1 MATRELWFHKLM
13 PMLRWWPLVS
23 RGSLRADLIAGLT
36 GTIILVPQAVAYAS
50 IAGLPPE
57 YGLYTA
63 IVPVIIAALF
73 GSSLH
78 LVSGPTAALSIVI
91 FATIS
96 PLALPGSAAY
106 VQLVITLTFLCGV
119 LMLVMGF
126 ARLGFL
132 VNFISHSVVIG
143 FTAGAAVLIAASQL
157 KNFFGVSAAAS
168 ASFINTLLGFVQA
181 LPQANPY
188 VIGVGVVTLA
198 VGIITRK
205 FWPKVP
211 HMISAMLA
219 GSLLAAVLQNMLG
232 KDLGITTVAA
242 IPRSLPPLSMP
253 TLSAQTLRELGAIAL
268 ALTMLSLTE
277 AIAIARAVALKS
289 GQRIDSSQEFIG
301 QGLANLLGSFASSYV
316 SSGSFTRSGVNF
328 SAGAKTP
335 LAPVF
340 SALFLV
346 LTLIAFAPLVRFL
359 PIASM
364 AAILLMVA
372 YALVDIQHI
381 KSIVRTSRAEAAIL
395 LATFLATLFLHLEF
409 AIYVGVLLSLMV
421 FLERTARPT
430 LRHAV
435 PAPGVGS
442 YHFIAQTTEP
452 DCCQLKM
459 VFIDGAIYFGAVD
472 HVQRHLRDIDAHQPA
487 HKHLLVLAPGINFV
501 DSSGA
506 ELLAQEARRR
516 RAMGGALYF
525 HRLPQPV
532 VETLER
538 AGHLQEI
545 GRENLFSIGQ
555 DVIGAIYPK
564 LNSDVC
570 RTCPSRIFKQ
580 CQGALPNGEPR
591 EPREVPEP
599 QTLFPRPTFQASP

>member
-1 MATRELWFHKLM
+1 MANPEVWLHKLM
-13 PMLRWWPLVS
+13 PMLRWWPLVN
-23 RGSLRADLIAGLT
+23 RRSLRADLIAGLT

-96 PLALPGSAAY
+96 PLAVPGSAAY
-106 VQLVITLTFLCGV
+106 IQYVVTLTFLCGV

-143 FTAGAAVLIAASQL
+143 FTAGAAVLIATSQL

-168 ASFINTLLGFVQA
+168 ASFIETLSRFAHA

-188 VIGVGVVTLA
+188 VISVGVLTLL
-198 VGIITRK
+198 VGIVTRK
-205 FWPKVP
+205 YWPKLP
-211 HMISAMLA
+211 HMISAMLV
-219 GSLLAAVLQNMLG
+219 GSVYAAVLQNVFG
-232 KDLGITTVAA
+232 NGNGIGITMVDA

-253 TLSAQTLRELGAIAL
+253 ALSVQTLRELGAITL

-289 GQRIDSSQEFIG
+289 GQRINSSQEFIG
-301 QGLANLLGSFASSYV
+301 QGLANLLGSFTSSYV
-316 SSGSFTRSGVNF
+316 SSGSFTRSGVNY

-372 YALVDIQHI
+372 YSLVDAHHI
-381 KSIVRTSRAEAAIL
+381 MMIVRTSRAEAVIL
-395 LATFLATLFLHLEF
+395 LATLLATLFLQLEF
-409 AIYVGVLLSLMV
+409 AIYVGVLLALMV

-430 LRHAV
+430 LRNAV

-442 YHFIAQTTEP
+442 YHFIAQTNEP

-459 VFIDGAIYFGAVD
+459 LFIDGAIYFGAVD
-472 HVQRHLRDIDAHQPA
+472 HVQRHLHEIDAANPA
-487 HKHLLVLAPGINFV
+487 HKHVLVLAPGINFV

-506 ELLAQEARRR
+506 ELLVQEARRR
-516 RAMGGALYF
+516 KLMGGALYF
-525 HRLPQPV
+525 HRLQAPV

-538 AGHLQEI
+538 AGHLQQI

-555 DVIGAIYPK
+555 DVIEAIYPK
-564 LNSDVC
+564 LDSDVC
-570 RTCPSRIFKQ
+570 RSCPTRIFRQ
-580 CQGALPNGEPR
+580 CQRTLPNGELR
-591 EPREVPEP
+591 DARSAI
-599 QTLFPRPTFQASP
+599 LRPIFQGSP